1 MLIAQGDPIDLHPAK
16 RPLPRNPKQR
26 TPVGA
31 EVQEKSECASNE
43 LKACYRVSPFFASG
57 GPVSFEPQ
65 SRTISDQQAA
75 KNSVSSP
82 VTEPVFW
89 AQQTQQKPLN
99 AALFW
104 TGFAPGFLRRPCV
117 QESQIRR
124 TGERLEGK
132 KNALLDGISSNL
144 VNHRFTF
151 WSNQDRL
158 YIAPFS
164 SHFLQAE
171 SRAKA
176 SLLQPF
182 DPLKRRL
189 CILENAR
196 FSEANRA
203 DYRCCSSNQKRGG
216 NGQFD
221 PASSLHFGIFKNF
234 FYLLQMQMV
243 VG

>member
-1 MLIAQGDPIDLHPAK
+1 M
-16 RPLPRNPKQR
+16 
-26 TPVGA
+26 
-31 EVQEKSECASNE
+31 
-43 LKACYRVSPFFASG
+43 Y
-57 GPVSFEPQ
+57 FEPQ

-75 KNSVSSP
+75 KNSASSP
-82 VTEPVFW
+82 VTKPVFW
-89 AQQTQQKPLN
+89 TEKTQQKPRKN
-99 AALFW
+99 TLFLA
-104 TGFAPGFLRRPCV
+104 GFMPVFLRRRGV
-117 QESQIRR
+117 QESRIRR
-124 TGERLEGK
+124 PGERPEGR
-132 KNALLDGISSNL
+132 KNALLDGVSSNS
-144 VNHRFTF
+144 VNLYFIQ
-151 WSNQDRL
+151 WSSQDRL

-164 SHFLQAE
+164 PHFLQAK
-171 SRAKA
+171 SPAKA

-196 FSEANRA
+196 FSEDVFRQIGQTIIVVHLT
-203 DYRCCSSNQKRGG
+203 RKEGG